1 MKHEEGETR
10 GRTLKARPF
19 DDKVG
24 FRNLPT
30 QDLEALVIIIL
41 RIPRAESPNRNLCQE
56 NPGLLLMKTLTGN
69 LSFPFEL
76 LENSFKLQALHK
88 L

>member
-1 MKHEEGETR
+1 MKHEEGERR

-24 FRNLPT
+24 FGNLPT

-41 RIPRAESPNRNLCQE
+41 RIPRAESPNRNLC
-56 NPGLLLMKTLTGN
+56 
-69 LSFPFEL
+69 
-76 LENSFKLQALHK
+76 
-88 L
+88 

>member
-1 MKHEEGETR
+1 VKHEEGETR

-41 RIPRAESPNRNLCQE
+41 RIPRAESPNRNLC
-56 NPGLLLMKTLTGN
+56 
-69 LSFPFEL
+69 
-76 LENSFKLQALHK
+76 
-88 L
+88 

>member
-1 MKHEEGETR
+1 MKRKPGSKRYLTSTRGTKNRTKHEEGETR

-24 FRNLPT
+24 FRKLPT

-41 RIPRAESPNRNLCQE
+41 RIPRAESPNRNLC
-56 NPGLLLMKTLTGN
+56 
-69 LSFPFEL
+69 
-76 LENSFKLQALHK
+76 
-88 L
+88 